1 MDGDIQ
7 QTDGGRVVWLLL
19 GRAGVVGR
27 EATGTLETRR
37 DAPCQGRAG
46 GGWLEFVFRHGTR
59 SLSVSRWLQMASAG
73 GRTGGC
79 HLCHEPLGVQQA
91 HMHLY
96 IDR

>member
-1 MDGDIQ
+1 MDGWVHRQ
-7 QTDGGRVVWLLL
+7 MNGGRASGRVVWLLL

-59 SLSVSRWLQMASAG
+59 SFGFTLVADGERRWTGWRVASV
-73 GRTGGC
+73 
-79 HLCHEPLGVQQA
+79 P
-91 HMHLY
+91 
-96 IDR
+96 